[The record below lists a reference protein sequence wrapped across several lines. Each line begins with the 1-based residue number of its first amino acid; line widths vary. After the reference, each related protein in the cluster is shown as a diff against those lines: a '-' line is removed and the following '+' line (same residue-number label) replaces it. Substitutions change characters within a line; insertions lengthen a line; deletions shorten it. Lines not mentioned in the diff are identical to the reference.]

1 MDTSIHVTMLGKFT
15 IYGPGLVRP
24 RVISLTGRSKRLWT
38 LVAYLILH
46 RDRGVPAEELIE
58 TFWHDSEG
66 LNPMSTLQNNISRA
80 RNALEELGLEDGKRL
95 IHNNSGTYFWA
106 PNRKTTLDCE
116 EFMAAVEE
124 AKNCPD
130 REQAVELALAAAKLY
145 PADFLPESSG
155 EGWCMGLAPKYREK
169 YMDLCRNAA
178 EWLMGAGR
186 YREAASLSAD
196 VIALEPVAEDF
207 SILYMHALTLS
218 GQPQKALEYYKTCT
232 QKLEADFG
240 VAPTAQLEAERLL
253 ALEKQNGGVQQ
264 EQVADFLKS
273 ENPQEGAFQCDS
285 NVFREIVNRHLRD
298 MRRSGTPAQILVFR
312 LESAGVDTE
321 KRAIYMRQMEETLLV
336 SLRAGDPFTR
346 GGMELLLAL
355 LPGAAGE
362 NGPAITERIMNR
374 FHRDYPQSGAQFDIQ
389 VLDLGT
395 MGKTWEEKGRG

>member
-1 MDTSIHVTMLGKFT
+1 MDTEIRVTMLGKFS

-24 RVISLTGRSKRLWT
+24 RVVSLTGRSKRLWT
-38 LVAYLILH
+38 MIAYLILH
-46 RDRGVPAEELIE
+46 RDRGVPAQELIE
-58 TFWHDSEG
+58 TFWPGTEG

-106 PNRKTTLDCE
+106 PNRKTILDCE
-116 EFMAAVEE
+116 EFMTAVE
-124 AKNCPD
+124 AARNCPD
-130 REQAVELALAAAKLY
+130 REQAAELALAAAKLY
-145 PADFLPESSG
+145 PADFLPESKG
-155 EGWCMGLAPKYREK
+155 EGWCMGLAPRYRGA
-169 YMDLCRNAA
+169 YMDLCHNAA
-178 EWLMGAGR
+178 EWLMDAGR

-207 SILYMHALTLS
+207 SILYMHALTLG
-218 GQPQKALEYYKTCT
+218 GQPKKALEYYGDYTK
-232 QKLEADFG
+232 KLEADFG
-240 VAPTAQLEAERLL
+240 VSPTAQLEAERLL
-253 ALEKQNGGVQQ
+253 AVEKQSGGAER
-264 EQVADFLKS
+264 EQVVDFLKARS
-273 ENPQEGAFQCDS
+273 AQEGAFQCDS

-312 LESAGVDTE
+312 LESTGVDAET
-321 KRAIYMRQMEETLLV
+321 RAIYMRQMEETLLV

-346 GGMELLLAL
+346 SGMELLLAL